1 MPAPRADNAEG
12 DGWDEGGERWI
23 DDLPPNHL
31 MTHLP
36 KSHQC
41 DACLQAKLC
50 EAPRRRRG
58 NQREGLREA
67 RDKEKP
73 EKHLEWIAVDFVIAS
88 DLVGQTGHKV
98 ALVMVD
104 RFSGLIGVHPC
115 ETRSAEETENG
126 LRHFCGVRAPGI
138 VEVASDRELGILKA
152 VKDLGFV
159 ADPAPPNMK
168 VKNSI
173 AESAI
178 RTLKCSVSA
187 LLLHAGMKFDLW
199 PLAVRYF
206 EFSYNINTMSRTI
219 LDPPVTC
226 FEAAHGYPYEG
237 YMVPFGALVW
247 FRGTGEEVLN
257 QRVRLLST

>member
-73 EKHLEWIAVDFVIAS
+73 EKHLEWIAVDFAIAS

-126 LRHFCGVRAPGI
+126 LRHFCGVKRL
-138 VEVASDRELGILKA
+138 VLLKSLRIGS
-152 VKDLGFV
+152 LGF
-159 ADPAPPNMK
+159 
-168 VKNSI
+168 
-173 AESAI
+173 
-178 RTLKCSVSA
+178 
-187 LLLHAGMKFDLW
+187 
-199 PLAVRYF
+199 
-206 EFSYNINTMSRTI
+206 
-219 LDPPVTC
+219 
-226 FEAAHGYPYEG
+226 
-237 YMVPFGALVW
+237 
-247 FRGTGEEVLN
+247 
-257 QRVRLLST
+257 